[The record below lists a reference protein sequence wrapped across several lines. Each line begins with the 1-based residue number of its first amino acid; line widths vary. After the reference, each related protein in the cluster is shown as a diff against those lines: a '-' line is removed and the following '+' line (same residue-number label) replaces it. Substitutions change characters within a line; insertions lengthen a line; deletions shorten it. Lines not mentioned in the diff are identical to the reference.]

1 MINTKEKR
9 KYLLIEKRD
18 IQILNLIHDL
28 EKLKLSPIEKFIIL
42 WTRTQLEKNWRK
54 PLLQILKIMKKNSTK
69 NSKERLKKI
78 QEFANKSFLRL

>member
-9 KYLLIEKRD
+9 KYLIKEKRD

-54 PLLQILKIMKKNSTK
+54 SLLQILKIMKKNSTK

-78 QEFANKSFLRL
+78 QEFANKTFWRP